1 MPERPQ
7 SQDAS
12 AGAAHA
18 VPATPAVP
26 VNGARPSK
34 ASAADAGR
42 ADDAT
47 APLRVAVVGATGNAG
62 TALLRALAASPD
74 VGSVLGIARRMP
86 DLTVD
91 PYASCEWSSIDI
103 AAASSEESAVE
114 ALREAF
120 SGVDT
125 VVHLAWLIQ
134 PIAERELL
142 RRVNVDGS
150 RRVLRAA
157 AEAGVGHVVVASS
170 VGVYAA
176 DPSRSLRTED
186 WERGG
191 IESSQYSVDK
201 AAQEEVLDEFARE
214 FPALTITRM
223 RPALTFQGD
232 AASSIQRYFL
242 GSAVPVQ
249 ALGRAKPPALPLP
262 KGLRGVQAIHADDA
276 ADAYLAAIVQRAPG
290 AFNICADDVLG
301 AQQLADIIDHGRFF
315 ELPTAVV
322 RGFVTAAHR
331 AGIVSVDAGWFDLA
345 LGAPHMDNGR
355 AKSEL
360 GWQPKHS
367 AADALRELLEGMI
380 DGRGTGSL
388 PLRARD
394 VDEAR
399 LSSLDGRVGA
409 GAEAASTSDEPSA
422 TADDP
427 SAGVSNEAGD
437 LDWELFGLYLSDHLT
452 GATAGAERM
461 ERMSAAYIDTPVYA
475 GLSEL
480 AEELRLERAF
490 LAHLIDDLE
499 VRRRFYR
506 QAASWVGER
515 VGRLKL
521 NGRTFTRS
529 PLSLIL
535 ELELLRSAVIGKLG
549 LWQVLSEH
557 AADLD
562 LDAAVFD
569 ELGERALAQAEMLGA
584 AHAYARSRAFR
595 EDRDVFGED
604 SDADAAVPSGAT
616 PLGADADAV
625 DETPAIPADPDAA
638 AEGGSEAP
646 ESASSAARRL
656 RGEHDDAL
664 ADEWGEESF
673 PGSDPPSNY

>member
-1 MPERPQ
+1 MPERP
-7 SQDAS
+7 
-12 AGAAHA
+12 HA
-18 VPATPAVP
+18 DPATTP
-26 VNGARPSK
+26 V
-34 ASAADAGR
+34 D
-42 ADDAT
+42 T
-47 APLRVAVVGATGNAG
+47 APVGTTPADTAAGGDDRATPHAAGLRVAVVGATGNAG
-62 TALLRALAASPD
+62 TALLRALTAAPEVS
-74 VGSVLGIARRMP
+74 SVLGIARRMP
-86 DLTVD
+86 DETVE
-91 PYASCEWSSIDI
+91 PYASCEWASIDI
-103 AAASSEESAVE
+103 AAASSEQAAAD

-120 SGVDT
+120 AGVDT

-142 RRVNVDGS
+142 RRVNVEGT

-157 AEAGVGHVVVASS
+157 AEAGVGHVVIASS

-176 DPSRSLRTED
+176 DPSRALRSED

-201 AAQEEVLDEFARE
+201 VAQEKVLDDFASAH
-214 FPALTITRM
+214 PDVVVTRM
-223 RPALTFQGD
+223 RPALIFQGD

-262 KGLRGVQAIHADDA
+262 KGLRGVQAVHSDDA
-276 ADAYLAAIVQRAPG
+276 AAAFTAAVVQRAPG
-290 AFNICADDVLG
+290 AFNVCADDVLG
-301 AQQLADIIDHGRFF
+301 AQQLADIIDHGRYF

-331 AGIVSVDAGWFDLA
+331 AGIVSVDAGWFDLG
-345 LGAPHMDNGR
+345 LGAPHMDNSR
-355 AKSEL
+355 AKREL
-360 GWQPKHS
+360 GWEPKHS
-367 AADALRELLEGMI
+367 AESALRELLQGMI

-394 VDEAR
+394 VDDAR
-399 LSSLDGRVGA
+399 LSSLDGRVGE
-409 GAEAASTSDEPSA
+409 GAEAATGGGGPSA
-422 TADDP
+422 TAKDP
-427 SAGVSNEAGD
+427 SGGRADGSGE

-499 VRRRFYR
+499 VRRRFTR
-506 QAASWVGER
+506 QAAAWVGER

-557 AADLD
+557 APDLD
-562 LDAAVFD
+562 LDASVFD

-584 AHAYARSRAFR
+584 AHAFARSRAFR
-595 EDRDVFGED
+595 DGRDVFGED
-604 SDADAAVPSGAT
+604 GDAAAAVPSGAE
-616 PLGADADAV
+616 PLGADAEAGGGDV

-638 AEGGSEAP
+638 ADPEAAGDP
-646 ESASSAARRL
+646 DGRRRR
-656 RGEHDDAL
+656 RGDHDDAL

-673 PGSDPPSNY
+673 PGSDPPANY

>member
-7 SQDAS
+7 SQN
-12 AGAAHA
+12 
-18 VPATPAVP
+18 P
-26 VNGARPSK
+26 V
-34 ASAADAGR
+34 

-47 APLRVAVVGATGNAG
+47 LRVAVVGATGNAG
-62 TALLRALAASPD
+62 TALLRALAAVPE
-74 VGSVLGIARRMP
+74 VGSVLGVARRMP

-91 PYASCEWSSIDI
+91 PYASCEWVSIDI
-103 AAASSEESAVE
+103 AAASSEDAAGQ

-120 SGVDT
+120 AGVDT

-142 RRVNVDGS
+142 RRVNVEGT

-176 DPSRSLRTED
+176 DPSQALRSED

-201 AAQEEVLDEFARE
+201 AAQEDALDEFERE
-214 FPALTITRM
+214 NPAITVTRM

-249 ALGRAKPPALPLP
+249 ALGRATPPALPLP
-262 KGLRGVQAIHADDA
+262 KGLRGVQAVHADDA
-276 ADAYLAAIVQRAPG
+276 AEAYVSAIVKRASG
-290 AFNICADDVLG
+290 AFNLCADDVLG
-301 AQQLADIIDHGRFF
+301 AQQLADIVDHGRFF

-331 AGIVSVDAGWFDLA
+331 TGIVSVDAGWFDLA
-345 LGAPHMDNGR
+345 LGAPHMDNAR
-355 AKSEL
+355 AKRDL
-360 GWQPKHS
+360 GWTPKHS
-367 AADALRELLEGMI
+367 AADALRELLQGMI
-380 DGRGTGSL
+380 DGRGTASL
-388 PLRARD
+388 PLRPRD
-394 VDEAR
+394 VDDAR
-399 LSSLDGRVGA
+399 LTALDGRIGDGA
-409 GAEAASTSDEPSA
+409 DAAADTAEGSGPSA
-422 TADDP
+422 TAENP
-427 SAGVSNEAGD
+427 SAGVDPGTGE

-461 ERMSAAYIDTPVYA
+461 ERMSASYIDTPVYA

-490 LAHLIDDLE
+490 LANLIDDLE
-499 VRRRFYR
+499 VRRRVYR

-521 NGRTFTRS
+521 NGRTFSRS

-557 AADLD
+557 AADLE

-584 AHAYARSRAFR
+584 AHAFARSRAFR
-595 EDRDVFGED
+595 EDRDVFGSASD
-604 SDADAAVPSGAT
+604 SVAAIPSGAQ
-616 PLGADADAV
+616 PLGADADADTV

-638 AEGGSEAP
+638 VENDTATP
-646 ESASSAARRL
+646 QTASQATPQQSSNAARRA
-656 RGEHDDAL
+656 RDEHDDAL

-673 PGSDPPSNY
+673 PGSDPPANY

>member
-1 MPERPQ
+1 MPER
-7 SQDAS
+7 S
-12 AGAAHA
+12 HA
-18 VPATPAVP
+18 EPATTPA
-26 VNGARPSK
+26 G
-34 ASAADAGR
+34 
-42 ADDAT
+42 T
-47 APLRVAVVGATGNAG
+47 APEGDRRATPDARRATPDAAGLRVAVVGATGNAG
-62 TALLRALAASPD
+62 TALLRALAAAPG
-74 VGSVLGIARRMP
+74 VASVLGIARRMP
-86 DLTVD
+86 DQTVE
-91 PYASCEWSSIDI
+91 PYASCEWTSIDI
-103 AAASSEESAVE
+103 AAASSEQAAAD

-120 SGVDT
+120 AGVDT

-142 RRVNVDGS
+142 RRVNVEGT

-157 AEAGVGHVVVASS
+157 ADAGVGHVVIASS

-176 DPSRSLRTED
+176 DPSRALRSED

-201 AAQEEVLDEFARE
+201 VAQEKVLDDFASAH
-214 FPALTITRM
+214 PDIVVTRM
-223 RPALTFQGD
+223 RPALIFQGD

-262 KGLRGVQAIHADDA
+262 KGLRGVQAVHSEDA
-276 ADAYLAAIVQRAPG
+276 AAAFAAAVVQRAPG

-301 AQQLADIIDHGRFF
+301 AQQLADIIDHGRYF

-331 AGIVSVDAGWFDLA
+331 AGIVSVDAGWFDLG
-345 LGAPHMDNGR
+345 LGAPHMDNSR
-355 AKSEL
+355 AKREL
-360 GWQPKHS
+360 GWEPRHS
-367 AADALRELLEGMI
+367 AESALRELLQGMI

-394 VDEAR
+394 VDDAR
-399 LSSLDGRVGA
+399 LSSLDGRVGE
-409 GAEAASTSDEPSA
+409 GAEAATEASGPSA
-422 TADDP
+422 TAKSPLGERADG
-427 SAGVSNEAGD
+427 AGE

-499 VRRRFYR
+499 VRRRFTR
-506 QAASWVGER
+506 QAAAWVGER

-557 AADLD
+557 APDLD
-562 LDAAVFD
+562 LDASVFD

-584 AHAYARSRAFR
+584 AHAFARSRAFR

-604 SDADAAVPSGAT
+604 NDVVAAVPSGAE
-616 PLGADADAV
+616 PLGADAEAGTEDV
-625 DETPAIPADPDAA
+625 DGTPSIPADPDAA
-638 AEGGSEAP
+638 EETASPQAP
-646 ESASSAARRL
+646 VGTTADAAGPDSRRR
-656 RGEHDDAL
+656 RGDHDDAL

-673 PGSDPPSNY
+673 PGSDPPANY

>member
-7 SQDAS
+7 SHTAAS
-12 AGAAHA
+12 GIERD
-18 VPATPAVP
+18 
-26 VNGARPSK
+26 G
-34 ASAADAGR
+34 
-42 ADDAT
+42 
-47 APLRVAVVGATGNAG
+47 LRVAVVGATGNAG
-62 TALLRALAASPD
+62 TALLRSLVAAPEVD
-74 VGSVLGIARRMP
+74 SVLGIARRMP
-86 DLTVD
+86 DVTVD
-91 PYASCEWSSIDI
+91 PYASCEWESIDI
-103 AAASSEESAVE
+103 AAASSEEAAAE

-142 RRVNVDGS
+142 RRVNVEGT

-157 AEAGVGHVVVASS
+157 AEAGVGHVVIASS

-176 DPSRSLRTED
+176 DPSRALRTED

-201 AAQEEVLDEFARE
+201 VAQEKVLDDFASE
-214 FPALTITRM
+214 HPDVTVTRM
-223 RPALTFQGD
+223 RPALIFQGD

-249 ALGRAKPPALPLP
+249 ALGRAKPPVLPLP
-262 KGLRGVQAIHADDA
+262 KGLRGVQAVHSDDA
-276 ADAYLAAIVQRAPG
+276 ADAYVAAIVRRASG

-301 AQQLADIIDHGRFF
+301 AQDLADVIDHGRYF

-331 AGIVSVDAGWFDLA
+331 AGIVSVDAGWFDLG
-345 LGAPHMDNGR
+345 LGAPHMDNAR
-355 AKSEL
+355 AKREL
-360 GWQPKHS
+360 GWEPKHS
-367 AADALRELLEGMI
+367 AKSALRELLQGMI

-394 VDEAR
+394 VDDAR
-399 LSSLDGRVGA
+399 LSSLDGRVGE
-409 GAEAASTSDEPSA
+409 GVDAASTSTGSSP
-422 TADDP
+422 TADSPTEGLTDG
-427 SAGVSNEAGD
+427 AGE
-437 LDWELFGLYLSDHLT
+437 LDWELLGLYLSDHLT

-562 LDAAVFD
+562 LDASVFD

-584 AHAYARSRAFR
+584 AHAFARSRAFR
-595 EDRDVFGED
+595 EDRDVFGSD
-604 SDADAAVPSGAT
+604 SDSVAAVPSGAE
-616 PLGADADAV
+616 PLGADADAGAGTV
-625 DETPAIPADPDAA
+625 DETPAIPADPEPAADTGSDAA
-638 AEGGSEAP
+638 TKRGGD
-646 ESASSAARRL
+646 AATPPSDTKRRA

-673 PGSDPPSNY
+673 PGSDPPANY